1 LADASEVLRVEG
13 RDADNRSTELGFPM
27 NVSDYVFKWIAAENG
42 TLHLKVLL
50 FGFLWAAMTL
60 LREGIF

>member
-1 LADASEVLRVEG
+1 
-13 RDADNRSTELGFPM
+13 M